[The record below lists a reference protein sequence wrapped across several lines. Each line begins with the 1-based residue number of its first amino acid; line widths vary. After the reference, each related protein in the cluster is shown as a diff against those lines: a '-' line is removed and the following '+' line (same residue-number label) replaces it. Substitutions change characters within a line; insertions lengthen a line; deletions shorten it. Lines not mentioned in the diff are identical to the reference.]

1 MYSLQPGRQAIVRH
15 RQTCELEG
23 PFHVAL
29 SFHRMLFL
37 VLQLFHGA
45 AIGSLYGLLGLA
57 LGLLTRRNVVP
68 NLSLGAIATLA
79 GLTAYW
85 FSDRYNMPLVLSLL
99 FGMIVAAML
108 TALVEVS
115 TVATLGRPGVL
126 RQTPFA
132 PVIAA
137 MAAWVAL
144 DAVASLAAGPNGI
157 LFAPDGYPATV
168 FGADDSVLRLMDLL
182 LLILSVAAATIVRRI
197 LVGTLFG
204 TALRAIRFDAHAAA
218 IGGVNP
224 RRVLLLAALGA
235 GALAGLVGICAAVAA
250 SQAGTPVTV
259 ELGQSLLWKAVAAL
273 VLAGCASHG
282 AALRPGTIML
292 TGVALGMVEAVCGVF
307 LPQWMPIT
315 PWQGAA
321 GTMLLLAVLACPNGL
336 VARRRKAGTA

>member
-1 MYSLQPGRQAIVRH
+1 
-15 RQTCELEG
+15 
-23 PFHVAL
+23 
-29 SFHRMLFL
+29 MLFL

-68 NLSLGAIATLA
+68 NPSLGAIATLA

-85 FSDRYNMPLVLSLL
+85 FSDRYNTPLPLSLL
-99 FGMIVAAML
+99 FGMVVAGML
-108 TALVEVS
+108 TVAVEVA

-157 LFAPDGYPATV
+157 LFAADGYPATV
-168 FGADDSVLRLMDLL
+168 FGADDNVIRLLDLL
-182 LLILSVAAATIVRRI
+182 IVALSVAAGAVVRRI
-197 LVGTLFG
+197 LANTLFG
-204 TALRAIRFDAHAAA
+204 TALRAIRFDAHSAA

-224 RRVLLLAALGA
+224 RRLLLVAALGA
-235 GALAGLVGICAAVAA
+235 GALAGLAGICAALAA

-273 VLAGCASHG
+273 ALAGSASHH
-282 AALRPGTIML
+282 APLRPGAIML
-292 TGVALGMVEAVCGVF
+292 TGVALGMVEAICGTF

-321 GTMLLLAVLACPNGL
+321 GAVLLLVVLARPDGL
-336 VARRRKAGTA
+336 IVRRRKAGTA